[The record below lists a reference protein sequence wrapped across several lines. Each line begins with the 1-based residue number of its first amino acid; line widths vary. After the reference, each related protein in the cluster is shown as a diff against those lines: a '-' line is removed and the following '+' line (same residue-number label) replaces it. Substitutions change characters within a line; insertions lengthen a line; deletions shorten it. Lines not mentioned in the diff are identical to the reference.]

1 MIGRDPEPHIIED
14 IRAELTMTVPRLHKH
29 GSPWTSV
36 EDALAWWIRL
46 YRLTT
51 TSTSMPM
58 QCGRCGRR
66 LCHAYACAP
75 NGLPQAVPV
84 GDNHIMQPRH
94 ATGQGRA
101 IRDARMP
108 DKLLQER
115 WEVSCHR
122 KCGARYLLTGGA
134 LLKAFVVTGEQ
145 GRNVII
151 VGSGRYA
158 ATRGGADI

>member
-1 MIGRDPEPHIIED
+1 MSGPDPDTREIEV
-14 IRAELTMTVPRLHKH
+14 IRAELMRTVPQLHKH

-36 EDALAWWIRL
+36 DEALAWWIRF
-46 YRLTT
+46 YRVGP

-66 LCHAYACAP
+66 LGNAYASAP

-84 GDNHIMQPRH
+84 GEYHLRQPRH

-101 IRDARMP
+101 VSDVSERDKPA
-108 DKLLQER
+108 QER

-122 KCGARYLLTGGA
+122 KCGARHLLRGDA
-134 LLKAFVVTGEQ
+134 LLKAVVVAAEQ
-145 GRNVII
+145 GRGSI
-151 VGSGRYA
+151 VVGNGRHA